1 MIINANDPKD
11 TQMLNNYISVKDSL
25 SFNAFKCPEMSF
37 KSTIISFK
45 QLQSLLI
52 ALSSPKYSLVTLKLF
67 TTSQQTGSKAFKETL
82 KYFSVPPPCII
93 L

>member
-1 MIINANDPKD
+1 MIITPSDHKD
-11 TQMLNNYISVKDSL
+11 TQMLINCISVKDNL
-25 SFNAFKCPEMSF
+25 SFNAFVCPEMSF
-37 KSTIISFK
+37 KFTIIS
-45 QLQSLLI
+45 LQSWLI
-52 ALSSPKYSLVTLKLF
+52 ALSSPKYSLMTLKLF